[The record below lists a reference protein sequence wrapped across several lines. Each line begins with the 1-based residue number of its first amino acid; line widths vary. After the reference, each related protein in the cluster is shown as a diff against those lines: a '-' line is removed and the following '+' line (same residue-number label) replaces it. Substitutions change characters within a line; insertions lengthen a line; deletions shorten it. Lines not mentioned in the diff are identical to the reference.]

1 MSTLRDLHRILD
13 ANFNRSRE
21 GFRVCEEIARF
32 SLNDKALTS
41 DLKKCRHALSAI
53 LKALPLA
60 TRQFLL
66 ESRSIATDVGK
77 DYSPLEGGRDGLE
90 ALFMANI
97 QRCKESLRVL
107 EESTKMLHKTIP
119 GKIKKVRFEAYDIE
133 KRALP
138 KLVAVC
144 DHGRKKKKH

>member
-1 MSTLRDLHRILD
+1 MSTLRNLYRILD

-32 SLNDKALTS
+32 SLNDKVLTS
-41 DLKKCRHALSAI
+41 RLKKCRHALSAI
-53 LKALPLA
+53 LKSLPSE

-66 ESRSIATDVGK
+66 ESRSVTTDVGK
-77 DYSPLEGGRDGLE
+77 EYSSLERGRDGLE

-107 EESTKMLHKTIP
+107 EESTKILHKAIP

-133 KRALP
+133 KRSLP

-144 DHGRKKKKH
+144 DHGRNKKKP